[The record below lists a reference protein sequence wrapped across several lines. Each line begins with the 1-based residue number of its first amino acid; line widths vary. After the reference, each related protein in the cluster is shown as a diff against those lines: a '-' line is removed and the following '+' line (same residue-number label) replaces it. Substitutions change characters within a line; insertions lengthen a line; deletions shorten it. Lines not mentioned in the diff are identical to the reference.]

1 MLERRLPDRMRE
13 AVTSNN
19 TAMRR
24 DRSRASRR
32 RLPSA
37 CNSSRDIWLTRG
49 GRRSDW
55 LALGVFSGDRHDP
68 RNADFALMLGEFYCV
83 TFDAPVFA
91 EVVREN
97 VVYARVYD
105 RAGVPTNP
113 CSPFRNHVGP
123 RQRYAQH
130 ECDA

>member
-1 MLERRLPDRMRE
+1 VNHCDSFERRL
-13 AVTSNN
+13 
-19 TAMRR
+19 
-24 DRSRASRR
+24 
-32 RLPSA
+32 
-37 CNSSRDIWLTRG
+37 
-49 GRRSDW
+49 SDW

-83 TFDAPVFA
+83 TFDAPVLA

-105 RAGVPTNP
+105 RAGVPTKP
-113 CSPFRNHVGP
+113 CSPFRNHEGP